1 MIEIPRK
8 KVYMRLQRRNNF
20 FVLLSFI
27 NLADFYLECA
37 VASSVVYC
45 SVSGC
50 RDISHSLDG
59 GL

>member
-1 MIEIPRK
+1 
-8 KVYMRLQRRNNF
+8 MRLQRRNNF